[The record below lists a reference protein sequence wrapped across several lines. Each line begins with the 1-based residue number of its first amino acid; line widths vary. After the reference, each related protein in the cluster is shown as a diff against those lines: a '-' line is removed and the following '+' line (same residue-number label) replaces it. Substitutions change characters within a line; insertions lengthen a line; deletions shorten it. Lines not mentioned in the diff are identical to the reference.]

1 MMIPMSALL
10 RSSTV
15 RFVLVA
21 LVPGSLL
28 LAHAVPAVAQD
39 GDIDGVISRP
49 VVQSLPSRGSYELNA
64 ALTRLAAN
72 PRDVNALIDAGNAA
86 LALGDSE
93 AAMGFLGRADQLS
106 PANPRVKATLASAMV
121 RNENPY
127 DAIPLFDAA
136 ERAGATDA
144 MLAGDRGL
152 AYDLVGDNP
161 SAQRFYRQALAAMPA
176 AGMGG
181 EQRDEITRR
190 LALSLAIEGDRK
202 GFETTLL
209 SQLRAPDTA
218 AWRTRAFGL
227 AILGDHAEAVKIA
240 YGTMTRDL
248 ADAMAPYLRYMVR
261 LTPAQQAA
269 AANFGHFPRASQVGR
284 DDPRAAVFASAVTRR
299 PRSADAGL
307 VPEGKP
313 LGGKAAT
320 AKADSSKASRKR
332 KRDSSAVAVAIA
344 PPASALRPGP
354 TPTPAARPA
363 PTPAARPAAP
373 TVRIAAATPTPVF
386 RPPTIFTPAASPTPL
401 PSPKPD
407 PQPTLTLNPVPRPTP
422 AAPPAANPV
431 SGLPPSRIAAVTP
444 PPSAATPAPARTLTP
459 SPAPGNFDLAA
470 LGQKPA
476 AASAPAVAATAPDPT
491 PAPRL
496 TPTPA
501 PTPAARPRLAD
512 IFSDFQPPED
522 ESQNAVAAV
531 DIGKIVAARSKSADA
546 RTDIKADA
554 RGPLPGAP
562 TGTRRSAPVETPA
575 SAKAG
580 KAAGNEKAKPSAP
593 THPSRIW
600 IQLAAG
606 RDKAALGFD
615 WRKQTRASADLF
627 KTRKGWTTPWG
638 QTNRLLV
645 GPFES
650 QAAATTF
657 LKELKKKDTDAFVW
671 TSPAGQAI
679 DALAAK

>member
-1 MMIPMSALL
+1 MIPMSALL

-21 LVPGSLL
+21 LGPGSLM
-28 LAHAVPAVAQD
+28 LAHAAPAIAQD

-49 VVQSLPSRGSYELNA
+49 VVQPLPSRGSYELNA

-86 LALGDSE
+86 MALGDSE

-106 PANPRVKATLASAMV
+106 PGNPRVKATLASALV

-161 SAQRFYRQALAAMPA
+161 SAQRFYRQALAATPN
-176 AGMGG
+176 G
-181 EQRDEITRR
+181 EPRDEIARR

-202 GFETTLL
+202 GFETALL
-209 SQLRAPDTA
+209 SQLRVPSTA

-227 AILGDHAEAVKIA
+227 AILGDDAEAVKIA

-269 AANFGHFPRASQVGR
+269 AANFGHFPRAAQVGR
-284 DDPRAAVFASAVTRR
+284 DDPRAAVFASAVPRR
-299 PRSADAGL
+299 PRTADAGL

-332 KRDSSAVAVAIA
+332 KRDTPKAVALAVA
-344 PPASALRPGP
+344 PRPS
-354 TPTPAARPA
+354 PTPAARPA
-363 PTPAARPAAP
+363 PPSASAPAPGSRPAAP
-373 TVRIAAATPTPVF
+373 TVRIAAATPPPPVF

-401 PSPKPD
+401 PSPKPV
-407 PQPTLTLNPVPRPTP
+407 PQPSLTLTPAPKPALSPTPGSSALVVARPAPVPEPVRIAIAPPPLVVPTP
-422 AAPPAANPV
+422 APASPAPSNFD
-431 SGLPPSRIAAVTP
+431 LAVLAQK
-444 PPSAATPAPARTLTP
+444 SAATPL
-459 SPAPGNFDLAA
+459 
-470 LGQKPA
+470 
-476 AASAPAVAATAPDPT
+476 PAVAA
-491 PAPRL
+491 PA
-496 TPTPA
+496 PA
-501 PTPAARPRLAD
+501 PTPPPAPAARPRLAD
-512 IFSDFQPPED
+512 AFSDFQPPED
-522 ESQNAVAAV
+522 ERQSAVAAV
-531 DIGKIVAARSKSADA
+531 DIGKIIPAKPRGADA
-546 RTDIKADA
+546 KVDG

-562 TGTRRSAPVETPA
+562 SGTRRSATVETPA
-575 SAKAG
+575 SAKAA
-580 KAAGNEKAKPSAP
+580 KAVGNEKAKPSAP
-593 THPSRIW
+593 SHPSRIW

-615 WRKQTRASADLF
+615 WRKQTRAAADLF
-627 KTRKGWTTPWG
+627 KARKGWTTPWG

-650 QAAATTF
+650 QAAAATF
-657 LKELKKKDTDAFVW
+657 LKELKKKDADAFVW
-671 TSPAGQAI
+671 TSPAGQAV

>member
-1 MMIPMSALL
+1 MMITMSALL

-15 RFVLVA
+15 RLVLVA
-21 LVPGSLL
+21 LGPGSLM
-28 LAHAVPAVAQD
+28 LASAAPAIAQD

-49 VVQSLPSRGSYELNA
+49 VVQPLPSRGSYELNV

-86 LALGDSE
+86 MALGDSE

-161 SAQRFYRQALAAMPA
+161 SAQRFYRQALAATPA

-181 EQRDEITRR
+181 EQRDEIARR

-202 GFETTLL
+202 GFEAALV
-209 SQLRAPDTA
+209 SQLRSPDTA

-227 AILGDHAEAVKIA
+227 AILGDDAEAVKIA
-240 YGTMTRDL
+240 YGTMTRGL

-269 AANFGHFPRASQVGR
+269 AANFGHFPRASQIGR

-299 PRSADAGL
+299 PRGADAGL
-307 VPEGKP
+307 VPDGRP

-320 AKADSSKASRKR
+320 AKAESSKASRKR
-332 KRDSSAVAVAIA
+332 KRDASAAVAVAVA
-344 PPASALRPGP
+344 PPASALRPS
-354 TPTPAARPA
+354 PA
-363 PTPAARPAAP
+363 PTPAARPSAP
-373 TVRIAAATPTPVF
+373 TVRIAAATPAPVF
-386 RPPTIFTPAASPTPL
+386 GPPTIFTPAPIRTPIPSPTPQ
-401 PSPKPD
+401 PSGKSD
-407 PQPTLTLNPVPRPTP
+407 PRPSLTLNTLP
-422 AAPPAANPV
+422 AQSP
-431 SGLPPSRIAAVTP
+431 PPSRVAVVTP
-444 PPSAATPAPARTLTP
+444 PPSAATPVPVRAPTP
-459 SPAPGNFDLAA
+459 SPGPAP
-470 LGQKPA
+470 
-476 AASAPAVAATAPDPT
+476 AASALLTAAAPSALSS
-491 PAPRL
+491 APVPR
-496 TPTPA
+496 PISTPA

-522 ESQNAVAAV
+522 EAQSAVAAV
-531 DIGKIVAARSKSADA
+531 DIGKIVAAKPKGADA
-546 RTDIKADA
+546 RADIKADA

-575 SAKAG
+575 SAKAA
-580 KAAGNEKAKPSAP
+580 KTAGNEKAKASAP

-615 WRKQTRASADLF
+615 WRKQTRAAADLF

-650 QAAATTF
+650 QAAASTF
-657 LKELKKKDTDAFVW
+657 LKELKKKDADAFVW
-671 TSPAGQAI
+671 TSPAGQAV

>member
-1 MMIPMSALL
+1 MSRMKDEL
-10 RSSTV
+10 RSP
-15 RFVLVA
+15 A
-21 LVPGSLL
+21 LR
-28 LAHAVPAVAQD
+28 LALMALILAPVSPAIAQD

-49 VVQSLPSRGSYELNA
+49 VVQPLPSRGSYELNA

-86 LALGDSE
+86 MALGDSE

-106 PANPRVKATLASAMV
+106 PSNPRVKATLASAMV

-161 SAQRFYRQALAAMPA
+161 SAQRFYRQALAATPA

-181 EQRDEITRR
+181 EQRDEIARR

-202 GFETTLL
+202 GFEAALV

-218 AWRTRAFGL
+218 VWRTRAFGL
-227 AILGDHAEAVKIA
+227 AILGDDAEAVKIA

-248 ADAMAPYLRYMVR
+248 ADSMAPYLRYMVR

-284 DDPRAAVFASAVTRR
+284 DDPRVAVFASAVTRR
-299 PRSADAGL
+299 PRGADAGL
-307 VPEGKP
+307 VPDGRP
-313 LGGKAAT
+313 LGGKAA
-320 AKADSSKASRKR
+320 KAESSKASRKR
-332 KRDSSAVAVAIA
+332 KRDASAAVAVAVA
-344 PPASALRPGP
+344 PPASALRPSP
-354 TPTPAARPA
+354 APPPAARP
-363 PTPAARPAAP
+363 PAP
-373 TVRIAAATPTPVF
+373 TVRIAAATPAPVF
-386 RPPTIFTPAASPTPL
+386 RPPTIFTPAPIRMPIPSPTPI
-401 PSPKPD
+401 PSLTPQPSAKSD
-407 PQPTLTLNPVPRPTP
+407 PQPSLTLNSSP
-422 AAPPAANPV
+422 AQSP
-431 SGLPPSRIAAVTP
+431 PPSRVAVVTP
-444 PPSAATPAPARTLTP
+444 PPSAAAPVPVRVPIPSPGPAPAASALLTAAP
-459 SPAPGNFDLAA
+459 PPALSPAP
-470 LGQKPA
+470 
-476 AASAPAVAATAPDPT
+476 AP
-491 PAPRL
+491 

-512 IFSDFQPPED
+512 IFSDFQPPEG
-522 ESQNAVAAV
+522 EAQSAVAAV
-531 DIGKIVAARSKSADA
+531 DIGKIIAAKPKGADA
-546 RTDIKADA
+546 RTDFKADA

-562 TGTRRSAPVETPA
+562 TGTRRSATVETPA
-575 SAKAG
+575 SAKAA

-615 WRKQTRASADLF
+615 WRKQTRAAADLF
-627 KTRKGWTTPWG
+627 KARKGWTTPWG

-650 QAAATTF
+650 QAAAATF
-657 LKELKKKDTDAFVW
+657 LKELKKKKDADAFVW